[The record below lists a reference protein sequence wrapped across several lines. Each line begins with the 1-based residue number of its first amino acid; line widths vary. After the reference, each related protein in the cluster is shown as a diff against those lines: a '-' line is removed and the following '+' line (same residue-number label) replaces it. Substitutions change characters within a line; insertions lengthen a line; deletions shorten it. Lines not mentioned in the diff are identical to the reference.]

1 MGRGMTPLPEPLKL
15 KQLTAA
21 QLEKA
26 QRGDALIVDTRVAEQ
41 FASCHIAG
49 ALQIGLVGPFASWA
63 AILIKP
69 TQRILL
75 IAEDASRALE
85 AHHRLAR
92 VGLRDVIGYG
102 LADKNQWRRQGIALT
117 NLPIWRCDDVRL
129 ALQQGRPFRGS
140 GWALEIGHMPFSAS
154 RRWLH
159 AERGE
164 CLEAYVSGT
173 ALQHIAEHHQ
183 VPIKDV
189 FRASAQA
196 SELSNHLREFVTNQV
211 FAIATA
217 IAVLSPETLVLGGG
231 ICEMKDFPKAQLVK
245 ELEQSFPFLSIG
257 RPLDLRWASLGWR
270 SVLHGATLL
279 VRKEPL

>member
-21 QLEKA
+21 QLEQA

-75 IAEDASRALE
+75 IAEDASHALE

-129 ALQQGRPFRGS
+129 ALQQGRPFQLVDVRSSAEWLQGHLPGAISMPLLELDPEASPIDFSKPNLFYCREGYRAMTAASMVLRRKPAEIVVLFAPLEGCTPS
-140 GWALEIGHMPFSAS
+140 GP
-154 RRWLH
+154 
-159 AERGE
+159 
-164 CLEAYVSGT
+164 T
-173 ALQHIAEHHQ
+173 
-183 VPIKDV
+183 
-189 FRASAQA
+189 
-196 SELSNHLREFVTNQV
+196 
-211 FAIATA
+211 
-217 IAVLSPETLVLGGG
+217 
-231 ICEMKDFPKAQLVK
+231 PKAQEHTEPVLC
-245 ELEQSFPFLSIG
+245 FTGIG
-257 RPLDLRWASLGWR
+257 A
-270 SVLHGATLL
+270 
-279 VRKEPL
+279 K